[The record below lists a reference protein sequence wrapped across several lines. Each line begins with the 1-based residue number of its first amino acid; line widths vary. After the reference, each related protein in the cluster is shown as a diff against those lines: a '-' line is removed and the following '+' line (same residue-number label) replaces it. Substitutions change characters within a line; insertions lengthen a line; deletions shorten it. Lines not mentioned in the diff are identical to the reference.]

1 MRTAFIFRMVLV
13 CCAAVSAALSQS
25 AAAQGPS
32 VSAVGSKPP
41 QARAL
46 NERAR
51 RFAALPDW
59 SGIWETRLSAAM
71 SSGEIDKLIARAA
84 QNPNRPEFN
93 FARPGI
99 LQPFE
104 VEFFRLVQLLQ
115 KPPYNPEWE
124 GHYHSQVASLNE
136 PRAPMAND
144 AAVKACT
151 WGFPL
156 LMESPTDGVFQ
167 LFVTPEETLFLFAN
181 GEVRHIYTDGRPHP
195 NKEDLWPTPM
205 GNSIG
210 RWEGHTLV
218 VETIARTAG
227 PLIADSRFVSPD
239 FSDQAR
245 FTERLRKLGRDA
257 MQDDLTIEDP
267 ARLAHPWHLTLHYRR
282 VTNMDRLIATNCTDN
297 DRNPV
302 VNGQLTIAPR

>member
-1 MRTAFIFRMVLV
+1 MRTALTFRVVLICLTV
-13 CCAAVSAALSQS
+13 LAALPQFAAARDSAVSA
-25 AAAQGPS
+25 
-32 VSAVGSKPP
+32 VESKPT
-41 QARAL
+41 QARAS

-51 RFAALPDW
+51 RFAALPNW
-59 SGIWETRLSAAM
+59 TGIWETGLSAAM
-71 SSGEIDKLIARAA
+71 ASGEIDKLIADEA
-84 QNPNRPEFN
+84 QNPHRPEFN

-124 GHYHSQVASLNE
+124 AHYRDQAARLNE
-136 PRAPMAND
+136 RSASPVSND
-144 AAVKACT
+144 AVKACT

-195 NKEDLWPTPM
+195 NKEDLWPTPT

-218 VETIARTAG
+218 VDTIARTAG
-227 PLIADSRFVSPD
+227 PLIADSRFISPD

-245 FTERLRKLGRDA
+245 FTERLRKLGHDA

-297 DRNPV
+297 DRNPMI
-302 VNGQLTIAPR
+302 NGQLTIAPR